1 MPEFTLATLSPA
13 RPAAR
18 PPAMRPAQPLPDR
31 ACTRGMLRARQ
42 VLWML
47 ALVGVAACAPA
58 PPKPAAPPP
67 APAPP
72 YVRVGLEPMPYAEA
86 IQAIA
91 IDLAGQL
98 RALDANT
105 RPPPAQPPASQASAT
120 PPAVRA
126 PAEPATRLAVIDPF
140 IDAQTGFGTD
150 ATRRLQQDLG
160 TRMAEAAERL
170 QTEPMTPGNLVGSDF
185 VMSGAISFDPR
196 DNDPSTRLYR
206 ILVSLVNARTGALVA
221 KAAAWLSERSLD
233 MTPLASFQ
241 ESPLYLNDR
250 HTASLLN
257 TVRLPVGHESDSRYY
272 QHLPVSA
279 VLADAQ
285 RAFADGQYTDALAA
299 YQRAEALPEGKSMKT
314 YSGMYVTQRKL
325 GKAADAER
333 AFDQLLKVALDEDRL
348 AIRFLFRVNSID
360 FVADAAL
367 AEQYRMWIR
376 LMAQEF
382 VQRNTCLD
390 ILGHSSRTGTDAY
403 NDMLSLRRAEA
414 VRQQLRTAHA
424 GTAALTR
431 AVGRGSRE
439 NLVGSGTDDARDAVD
454 RRVELRT
461 ISCPVSR

>member
-1 MPEFTLATLSPA
+1 MRRVRPMPGRCRATGLS
-13 RPAAR
+13 RPR
-18 PPAMRPAQPLPDR
+18 RLL
-31 ACTRGMLRARQ
+31 GL
-42 VLWML
+42 L
-47 ALVGVAACAPA
+47 ALLALAACAPA
-58 PPKPAAPPP
+58 PPKPPPP

-72 YVRVGLEPMPYAEA
+72 PPVYVRVGLEPMPYAEA
-86 IQAIA
+86 VQAIA
-91 IDLAGQL
+91 VDLAGQL
-98 RALDANT
+98 RALGSDSRSLA
-105 RPPPAQPPASQASAT
+105 A
-120 PPAVRA
+120 
-126 PAEPATRLAVIDPF
+126 RLAVIEPF

-160 TRMAEAAERL
+160 TRLAEAAERL
-170 QTEPMTPGNLVGSDF
+170 TTTPMVPDNLGASDF
-185 VMSGAISFDPR
+185 VLSGAISFDPR
-196 DNDPSTRLYR
+196 DNDSSTRLYR
-206 ILVSLVNARTGALVA
+206 ILVSLVNARTGALAA

-257 TVRLPVGHESDSRYY
+257 TVRLPVGHDSDPRYF

-314 YSGMYVTQRKL
+314 YSGIYVTQRKL

-348 AIRFLFRVNSID
+348 AIRFLFRVNSTD

-414 VRQQLRTAHA
+414 VRQQLRAAHA

-431 AVGRGSRE
+431 ASGRGSRE

-461 ISCPVSR
+461 IGCPVSR